1 MKRSQ
6 QNDAILVASEFSS
19 REEVLR
25 RFLALIPVV
34 FVYATVLAEPD
45 PGKST
50 QLASPVSAVDYASEV
65 RPLLER
71 RCYAC
76 HGRLK
81 QKAGLRLDA
90 GQLVLKGSQDGPVV
104 IPGQSAASPLIHR
117 LLSEDETER
126 MPPEGKAL
134 PAEHIEILR
143 RWIDAG
149 ALFPKDEVV
158 PSDPAKHWA
167 FLPLK
172 RPPVPRPENAS
183 WSGNPIDNFILSK
196 LESKGWSP
204 SPPSPMPQWFRRL
217 HLDVVGLPPTP
228 AEQVMFETSLDR
240 VPPEIWVD
248 RLLAR
253 PEYGERWSRHWLDL
267 VRFAES
273 NGYERDAAKPFA
285 WRYRD
290 YVIDSLNGD
299 KSWDRFLMEQIA
311 GDEIPDAS
319 SETAIATTYY
329 RLGPWDDEPADPATD
344 RFDQLDDILSTT
356 SLAFLGL
363 NLGCARCHDHK
374 FEPLSTRDYYSLLAV
389 FDPLQR
395 PRNGREELTLP
406 AGSPH
411 QVAAFEASQVV
422 RKSGGKEVS
431 SVGASLPQGY
441 LLNEPNLNP
450 PPTRIL
456 TRGLPSRPG
465 EVVEP
470 GAPKIISAEPMSAS
484 SIGIR
489 TTGRRLALARWL
501 TSPANPLVA
510 RVLVNRVWL
519 HHFGEGL
526 VRTPNNFGVS
536 GDAPTHPELLDWLA
550 HWFLHDARGSLKQLH
565 RLILTSQTY
574 RMSKSWNE
582 TQGVADPENRLLWR
596 FPYRRLE
603 VEAIRDSILAASG
616 KLNQLFHGP
625 SIFPP
630 VPRQILEGNSDP
642 DKIWKQSDEAQSS
655 RRTVYAFLK
664 RAMILPFLEVLDLCD
679 TTQASPRRAVT
690 TVPTQALTLFNGDFV
705 NGQAQHFAARLSREA
720 GPNPTSQIQ
729 LAFRLCLCRPPTA
742 QELETLR
749 GFLDRGG
756 SLSQLCRAMLNLNE
770 FVYPD

>member
-1 MKRSQ
+1 MS
-6 QNDAILVASEFSS
+6 AIPGSWQRFKSPFWSCSLVLFLIVFFSAAA
-19 REEVLR
+19 
-25 RFLALIPVV
+25 LAQPAPSVV
-34 FVYATVLAEPD
+34 P
-45 PGKST
+45 
-50 QLASPVSAVDYASEV
+50 VDYTRDV

-71 RCYAC
+71 RCHAC

-90 GQLVLKGSQDGPVV
+90 GQLILEGGENGPAVVPGKSSSSQM
-104 IPGQSAASPLIHR
+104 IIR
-117 LLSEDETER
+117 LLAEDETER
-126 MPPEGKAL
+126 MPPEGKPL
-134 PAEHIEILR
+134 PADHIELLR

-149 ALFPKDEVV
+149 ALFPKDEII

-172 RPPVPRPENAS
+172 RPAIPRCRNPD
-183 WSGNPIDNFILSK
+183 WSRNSIDAFILSK
-196 LESKGWSP
+196 LESKGWVA
-204 SPPSPMPQWFRRL
+204 SPPASPPRWFRRL
-217 HLDVVGLPPTP
+217 HLDVLGLPPTP
-228 AEQVMFETSLDR
+228 AEQIEFEANHDRLPLDA
-240 VPPEIWVD
+240 WVD

-253 PEYGERWSRHWLDL
+253 PEYGERWARHWLDL

-290 YVIDSLNGD
+290 YVIDSLNRD
-299 KSWDRFLMEQIA
+299 KPWDRFLMEQIA
-311 GDEIPDAS
+311 GDEMPDAS
-319 SETAIATTYY
+319 PETAIATTYY

-344 RFDQLDDILSTT
+344 RFDQLDDIVSTT

-374 FEPLSTRDYYSLLAV
+374 FEPLSARDYYSLVAV

-395 PRNGREELTLP
+395 PRNGREELALP
-406 AGSPH
+406 AGSPL
-411 QVAAFEASQVV
+411 QIAAFEAHQAA
-422 RKSGGKEVS
+422 RKSGGNPALSAE
-431 SVGASLPQGY
+431 ADIPQAY
-441 LLNEPNLNP
+441 LLHEPNLTP

-456 TRGLPSRPG
+456 TRGSPSHPAEGVTPG
-465 EVVEP
+465 T
-470 GAPKIISAEPMSAS
+470 PKILHAEPMPLPTP
-484 SIGIR
+484 GVR
-489 TTGRRLALARWL
+489 TTGRRLALARWM

-510 RVLVNRVWL
+510 RVLVNRIWSY
-519 HHFGEGL
+519 HFGEGL

-536 GDAPTHPELLDWLA
+536 GDPPTHPDLLDWLA
-550 HWFLHDARGSLKQLH
+550 HWFVHDAGGSIKQLH

-574 RMSKSWNE
+574 RMSKSWNPA
-582 TQGVADPENRLLWR
+582 QGAVDPENRLLWR

-616 KLNQLFHGP
+616 RLNQHSHGP
-625 SIFPP
+625 SMFPP
-630 VPRQILEGNSDP
+630 VPKQILEGNSDL
-642 DKIWKQSDEAQSS
+642 DKIWKQSDEAQAS

-664 RAMILPFLEVLDLCD
+664 RAMILPILEVLDLCD
-679 TTQASPRRAVT
+679 TTQTSPRRSVT

-705 NGQAQHFAARLSREA
+705 NGQAQHFATRVRREA
-720 GPNPTSQIQ
+720 GPNPELQIH
-729 LAFRLCLCRPPTA
+729 LAFRLCLCRAPTV
-742 QELETLR
+742 QELGALR
-749 GFLDRGG
+749 EFLDQGS